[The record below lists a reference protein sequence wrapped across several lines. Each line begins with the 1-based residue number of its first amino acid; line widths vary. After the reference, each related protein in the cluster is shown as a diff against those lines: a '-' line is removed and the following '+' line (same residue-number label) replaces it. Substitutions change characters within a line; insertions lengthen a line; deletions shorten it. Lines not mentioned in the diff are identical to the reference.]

1 MTRPSPPASVR
12 WSAPRLAGRAALQAL
27 AHYCLGRADQ
37 AQGDYRRAVACYRQ
51 TVASLEGTWC
61 HERFDMGMA
70 PAVTSRAWLA
80 RCYAEMGQFTEGRAL
95 GDEGLRMAEGEA
107 HPESLM
113 LAASGIGLVS
123 LWQGDLSRALPH
135 LERAVGLVHEAD
147 LPGWF
152 PMVAT
157 VLGAA
162 YTLAGRGADALPL
175 LTQAIERSLGTRQS
189 VVSSLVSRHLGEAQL
204 LTGHLDEAHALA
216 AQALTLARA
225 YHQRGQQACALC
237 LLGDIAAW
245 RDPRRSRS
253 GGAYYRQALTLA
265 DELGMRPL
273 QAHCH
278 RGLGTL
284 YAATGQ
290 REQAR
295 TELSTAIAMYQSM
308 DMTFWLPQTE
318 AVLAQV
324 EAR

>member
-1 MTRPSPPASVR
+1 MPRATIGGRSPATDRPSRPLTGSWR
-12 WSAPRLAGRAALQAL
+12 
-27 AHYCLGRADQ
+27 
-37 AQGDYRRAVACYRQ
+37 
-51 TVASLEGTWC
+51 

-70 PAVTSRAWLA
+70 PAVASRAWLA

-95 GDEGLRMAEGEA
+95 GDEGLQMAEGEA

-113 LAASGIGLVS
+113 LAASGSGLVS

-175 LTQAIERSLGTRQS
+175 LTQALERSLGTRQS

-216 AQALTLARA
+216 EQALTLARA
-225 YHQRGQQACALC
+225 YHQRGQQAMPCASS
-237 LLGDIAAW
+237 A
-245 RDPRRSRS
+245 RSRRRREPPEVEQ
-253 GGAYYRQALTLA
+253 AEAHYHQALALA
-265 DELGMRPL
+265 EELGMRPL

-284 YAATGQ
+284 YATTGQ

-295 TELSTAIAMYQSM
+295 TALSDGYRDVSGME
-308 DMTFWLPQTE
+308 MTFWLPETE
-318 AVLAQV
+318 AALAQV
-324 EAR
+324 EER